1 MDHFK
6 AMRTFVQVADV
17 GSFVGASRAMDIS
30 PAVVTRVVADLEND
44 LGARLLTRTTRRVA
58 LTDIG
63 SRFLERARSI
73 LSDLDDA
80 QALARHHHK
89 KPRGAV
95 KLRAP
100 GAFAAG
106 ELGPRLPRFLAAHPE
121 LSVALSTS
129 DTVDGID
136 EAQDLTL
143 VMRREPL
150 QGGFIARRLARS
162 EVLLCASPEYLDAV
176 GRPLHPQ
183 ALAVGHR
190 LLLPPSDARRP
201 LTLQPRQGG
210 QAVAVVAPPGGQA
223 LCSDSLDVQRAAALG
238 GLGIAA
244 LPSCAVHE
252 QLRDGRLVRLLA
264 DWHLHDLTLWACLL
278 SRRHLPASTR
288 ALLDFLLQEFGGS
301 DEDPWLASVER
312 KNATEPDIRPM

>member
-17 GSFVGASRAMDIS
+17 GSFVGASRALDIS

-80 QALARHHHK
+80 QALARHHHQ

-100 GAFAAG
+100 GTFAAG

-183 ALAVGHR
+183 ALVVGHR

-201 LTLQPRQGG
+201 LMLQPRQGG
-210 QAVAVVAPPGGQA
+210 QAVTVVAPPVGQVS
-223 LCSDSLDVQRAAALG
+223 CSDSLDVQRAAALG

-244 LPSCAVHE
+244 LPSHAVHE
-252 QLRDGRLVRLLA
+252 HLRDGRLVRVLA

-288 ALLDFLLQEFGGS
+288 ALLDFLLQAFGGR

-312 KNATEPDIRPM
+312 KNAAEPDIRPM